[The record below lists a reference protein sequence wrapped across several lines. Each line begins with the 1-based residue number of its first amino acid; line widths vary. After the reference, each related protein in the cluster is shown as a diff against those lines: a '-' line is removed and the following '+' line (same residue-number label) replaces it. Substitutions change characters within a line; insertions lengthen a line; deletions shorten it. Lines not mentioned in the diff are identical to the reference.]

1 VSEHRSERRRARS
14 GASAHCQVHGAV
26 KVLIIVA
33 ALLAL
38 AGCGS
43 GSSSDAELTGTVTVL
58 ADDSLT
64 DVFTDLGRQLED
76 EHPGLTVDLQ
86 FGDSAT
92 QATGLADG
100 ASADVF
106 ASAGTDPMDV
116 VTNDGIVSRAPTL
129 FATATSPDDGA
140 LVGYPICTL
149 TDAPNPAAAL
159 AFVQRVTSD
168 DGRDALRA
176 AGFELP

>member
-1 VSEHRSERRRARS
+1 VKLL
-14 GASAHCQVHGAV
+14 VVVAV
-26 KVLIIVA
+26 
-33 ALLAL
+33 LLAL

-43 GSSSDAELTGTVTVL
+43 DGTADDEVTGTVTVR

-76 EHPGLTVDLQ
+76 EHPGLTVDLE
-86 FGDSAT
+86 FGDSGT
-92 QATGLADG
+92 QAAELTEG

-116 VTNDGIVSRAPTL
+116 VTNNGIVSRAPTV
-129 FATATSPDDGA
+129 FATATSPDDGT

-159 AFVQRVTSD
+159 AFVQLVTSA
-168 DGRDALRA
+168 DGQDALRA
-176 AGFELP
+176 AGFSLP